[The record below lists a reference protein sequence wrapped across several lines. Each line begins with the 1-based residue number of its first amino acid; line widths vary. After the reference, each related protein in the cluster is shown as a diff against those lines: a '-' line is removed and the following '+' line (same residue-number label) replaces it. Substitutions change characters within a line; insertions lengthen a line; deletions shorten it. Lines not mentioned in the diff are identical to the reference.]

1 MRFAFVTTEFPTT
14 RPTSG
19 GLSSYVARMSRL
31 LAEAG
36 HEVEVFVSTQ
46 GKAESLRYHGC
57 RVQHVPTT
65 PGILARLFNGIL
77 RNTGFEHIG
86 MRRQFLAKAR
96 DIAIAVEMAHSAAPF
111 DVVQSAEYQAIGLR
125 IARRRGRLSI
135 VRCTTAID
143 LYMACDGRSDR
154 AARVQIALEE
164 ATIRQADLVIAP
176 SDFTA
181 RHYSAKLGRKVE
193 VLRPPAYLEVAPAPA
208 PAWLPPRYLLHFA
221 GHLMRRKGT
230 ELIAEALKIALEQE
244 PGLTMLW
251 VGRMDFG
258 AMDDLLAPLGER
270 AGQVIPLYPQGK
282 RALYALIGNA
292 ACVVLPS
299 LVDNLPNT
307 VIESLI
313 LGVPVI
319 GSRNSSI
326 EELVE
331 HDVDGILIEN
341 GSVEDL
347 ARAMVSAWRGTLPLQ
362 PGRQWISSDMA
373 RPFQPEQVL
382 DAYLDII
389 ARPESRNPAPA
400 QPNGTTI

>member
-31 LAEAG
+31 LAESG

-57 RVQHVPTT
+57 RVQHVPTVT
-65 PGILARLFNGIL
+65 GPVWRLVTGVL
-77 RNTGFEHIG
+77 RNTGLEHLG
-86 MRRQFLAKAR
+86 MKRAWLAHARAMAQAVAKA
-96 DIAIAVEMAHSAAPF
+96 DAKTPF
-111 DVVQSAEYQAIGLR
+111 DVVHSADHRGIGRL
-125 IARRRGRLSI
+125 IARRPGRLHL
-135 VRCTTAID
+135 VRCSAAMD
-143 LYMACDGRSDR
+143 LYMAADGSSNR
-154 AARVQIALEE
+154 AARVQIALEAE
-164 ATIRQADLVIAP
+164 TVARADLAIAP
-176 SDFTA
+176 SEFTA
-181 RHYSAKLGRKVE
+181 RHYSARLGRRVE
-193 VLRPPAYLEVAPAPA
+193 VLRPPAYLEVAPALA

-230 ELIAEALKIALEQE
+230 ELIAEALKIALQQE

-258 AMDDLLAPLGER
+258 AMHDLLAPLGEK

-282 RALYALIGNA
+282 RALYAMIGNA

-331 HDVDGILIEN
+331 HGVDGILIEN

-362 PGRQWISSDMA
+362 PGRQWISSEMA

-389 ARPESRNPAPA
+389 ARPESRNPAPV